1 MKYVLLAYRDEKQ
14 WAALSAAE
22 RDAFES
28 ACLAHEQELRQ
39 SGRLVA
45 VKGLQSSSTA
55 LTVRIVNSQ
64 VTLTGGPV
72 NGPPGELIRLFFI
85 RTRDLNEAIRVA
97 SKMPQ
102 AFTGPIE
109 VRPVL
114 TLDGP
119 AESN

>member
-1 MKYVLLAYRDEKQ
+1 
-14 WAALSAAE
+14 
-22 RDAFES
+22 
-28 ACLAHEQELRQ
+28 
-39 SGRLVA
+39 
-45 VKGLQSSSTA
+45 
-55 LTVRIVNSQ
+55 VNSQ